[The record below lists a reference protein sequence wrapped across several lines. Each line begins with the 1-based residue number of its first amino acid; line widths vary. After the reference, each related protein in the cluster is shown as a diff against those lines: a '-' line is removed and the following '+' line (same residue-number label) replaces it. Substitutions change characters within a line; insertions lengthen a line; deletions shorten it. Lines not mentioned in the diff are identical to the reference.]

1 MDYNILLG
9 GAAGQ
14 GMNTIGS
21 ILEKVIARTGYFI
34 IYTKDY
40 MSRVRGGHNFNQL
53 RFSEQ
58 PLYAQKETLDVMVAL
73 TKETVEIHKE
83 RLLPNG
89 KMIVPDEFQME
100 GENIVSLP
108 FKEIAKEIGNP
119 KIFSTVIT
127 GTILKL
133 FNLPVGAAEEILREH
148 FTNELL
154 EMNLEALRRGYALVE
169 NQYTLEE
176 AHKQDRITISGNEAV
191 GLGALAAGCTFF
203 SAYPMTPGTGI
214 MNYIASKQK
223 EMGIIVEQAEDEIA
237 ALNMVLGASFA
248 GARAMTSTSGGG
260 YCLMVEALGLAG
272 IIETPA
278 VIANVQRPGPATGLP
293 TRTAQGDL
301 KFVIHA
307 AQDEFP
313 RMVIALRNVEDGFYQ
328 TARAFNLADKYQI
341 PVTLLSDQYLADTG
355 VTIEP
360 YDFSKIK
367 IERYLADRE
376 EIGEE
381 LYKRYKITE
390 NGISPRIIPGKIE
403 GQVLLVDSDEHDE
416 FGHII
421 ESDVLRNQMMEKRM
435 KKLQLLGQEVE
446 EPWYVGSDTPNILVV
461 AWGSTYGPIKEA
473 IELLNKQGKQIGA
486 LIYGDVWPLP
496 TKLFREYAAKS
507 EIIISVEGNY
517 SGQLA
522 DIIQEQTCIPIE
534 KRLCKYDGRPWS
546 SDEVYRKIQEVLEY
560 V

>member
-14 GMNTIGS
+14 GMNTLGS
-21 ILEKVIARTGYFI
+21 VLEKVITRTGYYIFLS
-34 IYTKDY
+34 KDY

-53 RFSEQ
+53 RFSDK
-58 PLYAQKETLDVMVAL
+58 PLYSHKEKLDMIIAL
-73 TKETVEIHKE
+73 NQETVERHKE
-83 RLLPNG
+83 RLKENG
-89 KMIVPDEFQME
+89 IIICPAEFAVE
-100 GENIVSLP
+100 GDNIILLP
-108 FKEIAKEIGNP
+108 FNEIAKEIGNI
-119 KIFSTVIT
+119 KIFGTVIA
-127 GTILKL
+127 GTIVKM
-133 FNLPVGAAEEILREH
+133 FNLPLEMLESVLKEYFAGNI
-148 FTNELL
+148 L
-154 EMNLEALRRGYALVE
+154 EMNLQAAKRGYELVDSKFE
-169 NQYTLEE
+169 LVVPN
-176 AHKQDRITISGNEAV
+176 KQDRITINGNQAI

-203 SAYPMTPGTGI
+203 SAYPMTPGTGV

-223 EMGIIVEQAEDEIA
+223 EAGIIVEQAEDEIA

-260 YCLMVEALGLAG
+260 YSLMVEALGLSG

-313 RMVIALRNVEDGFYQ
+313 RMVIAVRSTEDAFYQ
-328 TARAFNLADKYQI
+328 TVRAFNMADKYQI
-341 PVTLLSDQYLADTG
+341 PVTILSDQHLADTE

-360 YDFSKIK
+360 YDFSKIR
-367 IERYLADRE
+367 IERHLADKE

-381 LYKRYKITE
+381 PYKRYKITE

-403 GQVLLVDSDEHDE
+403 GQVFLVDSDEHDE

-421 ESDVLRNQMMEKRM
+421 ESDILRNQMMEKRM
-435 KKLQLLGQEVE
+435 KKLQLIAQEVE
-446 EPWYVGSDTPNILVV
+446 EPWHLGSRTPEILLV

-473 IELLNKQGKQIGA
+473 IKLFAEEGKEVAA
-486 LIYGDVWPLP
+486 LIFGDVWPLP
-496 TKLFREYAAKS
+496 MKLLEEYTQKAKKV
-507 EIIISVEGNY
+507 ISIEGNY

-522 DIIQEQTCIPIE
+522 DIIQEQTCIPIK

-546 SDEVYRKIQEVLEY
+546 CDEVSRRIQEVL
-560 V
+560 